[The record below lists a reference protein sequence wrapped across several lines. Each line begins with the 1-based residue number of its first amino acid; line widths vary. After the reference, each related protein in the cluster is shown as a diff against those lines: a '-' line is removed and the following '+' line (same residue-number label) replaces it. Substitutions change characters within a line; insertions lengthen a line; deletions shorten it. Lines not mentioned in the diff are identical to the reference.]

1 MLPLSNSY
9 TNCKKIKI
17 HKVNVWCRAANEQI
31 IQLASSHG
39 LTGSVSRIT
48 PKKVCSHRRVTHINS
63 SEEKKK
69 KKIEFPATNTHTNNS
84 GTSYLWKDSWQN
96 SSDLWWRRKKKRRE
110 PLHHKQRAL
119 QRRQS
124 QASVAHQDDS
134 NFITCFIWAGG
145 KKTTKKNPVRMSQ
158 VCQLWS
164 KILMMKETRRE
175 SGGGCGSL
183 TPAAGCQTLM
193 PRDRSSTPGY

>member
-1 MLPLSNSY
+1 MNKSF
-9 TNCKKIKI
+9 
-17 HKVNVWCRAANEQI
+17 
-31 IQLASSHG
+31 QLASLHG

-48 PKKVCSHRRVTHINS
+48 PKKVASDSHKLESGQKKKKELSFPPLIHTQTTQELVIFEKIAYKTRLIYDE
-63 SEEKKK
+63 EEKK
-69 KKIEFPATNTHTNNS
+69 
-84 GTSYLWKDSWQN
+84 
-96 SSDLWWRRKKKRRE
+96 RRQ
-110 PLHHKQRAL
+110 PLHHKQRAI

-134 NFITCFIWAGG
+134 NFITRFIWAM
-145 KKTTKKNPVRMSQ
+145 KKTTKKKKTVRMSQ